1 MKCFSRPVVLAAM
14 AVVCFA
20 TLAEAQPGRGQ
31 PGRGQPGGRPGPGGP
46 MMMRGGFGGGGLL
59 GLVRIE
65 AIQEEIELLDDQKA
79 QIDKL
84 AEEMRPQ
91 RGEGD
96 QRPDFRNMSDEERQK
111 FFDEMRKRF
120 EERAKTANE
129 KLKKILLP
137 HQIKR
142 VEQISLQFR
151 GTRALTDPEIAEK
164 LKLTD
169 AQKKKIEETMTANRE
184 SMGTRVRE
192 LFQGGGGD
200 REKAREQFRKLR
212 EEADA
217 KVLAVLTSDQK
228 KQLEALKGDPFEM
241 PEGGFGFR
249 RGGFRGRGGE
259 GGPGGREGRGRPGG
273 EGGRGRGPRPSN
285 N

>member
-1 MKCFSRPVVLAAM
+1 MKCLCRPMVLAAM

-20 TLAEAQPGRGQ
+20 TLAEAQPGR
-31 PGRGQPGGRPGPGGP
+31 RQPGGRPGQGGP

-65 AIQEEIELLDDQKA
+65 PIQKEIELLDDQKA

-84 AEEMRPQ
+84 AEQMRPQ
-91 RGEGD
+91 RGEGE

-111 FFDEMRKRF
+111 FFAEMRKRF

-129 KLKKILLP
+129 ELKKILLP
-137 HQIKR
+137 HQVKR
-142 VEQISLQFR
+142 VEQIGLQFR

-169 AQKKKIEETMTANRE
+169 AQQKKIEETMAANRE
-184 SMGTRVRE
+184 SMMTKVRE
-192 LFQGGGGD
+192 LFQGGGD
-200 REKAREQFRKLR
+200 REKAREQLRKLR

-217 KVLAVLTSDQK
+217 KVLAVLTSEQK
-228 KQLEALKGDPFEM
+228 EQFEALKGEPFEM

-249 RGGFRGRGGE
+249 RGGSRGREGE
-259 GGPGGREGRGRPGG
+259 GRSGGPEGRGRPGD
-273 EGGRGRGPRPSN
+273 EGGRGRGPRSTN

>member
-1 MKCFSRPVVLAAM
+1 MRCSCRPAVLAAM

-31 PGRGQPGGRPGPGGP
+31 PGGRPSRGGP

-65 AIQEEIELLDDQKA
+65 AIQKEIELLDDQKA
-79 QIDKL
+79 QIDEL
-84 AEEMRPQ
+84 AEELRPQ
-91 RGEGD
+91 RDGEEGG
-96 QRPDFRNMSDEERQK
+96 QRPDFRNMSEEERQK
-111 FFDEMRKRF
+111 FFAEMRKRF

-151 GTRALTDPEIAEK
+151 GTRALTDPEIAAK

-169 AQKKKIEETMTANRE
+169 AQQKKIEETMAANRE
-184 SMGTRVRE
+184 SMMTKVRE

-228 KQLEALKGDPFEM
+228 KQFEALKGDPFEM
-241 PEGGFGFR
+241 PEGGFGVR
-249 RGGFRGRGGE
+249 RGGFRDRDGR
-259 GGPGGREGRGRPGG
+259 PGGREGRGRPGR
-273 EGGRGRGPRPSN
+273 EGGRGRGPRPSDN
-285 N
+285 